1 MRILYLKA
9 ACILALGSLA
19 STTATA
25 DELRVDTFGNVYDGN
40 SPFSIGKVD
49 SCGAQGKLHTDIFGN
64 VYVGNSPFSVGK
76 VEGSS
81 SKGTIRRDTFGK
93 YYVGDSPFDVD
104 VSKVIKQA
112 SSYHYKAAFKR
123 QALPAM
129 PCHAMLGCALTYHAQ
144 ALLRPDL
151 NKHSLTSTYSLMGW
165 ACSVRGSMF
174 ALNESI
180 GTATAKVWSNMSC
193 RLLTTS

>member
-1 MRILYLKA
+1 MRNLYLKA
-9 ACILALGSLA
+9 ACILALGALA

-49 SCGAQGKLHTDIFGN
+49 SSGAQGKLHTDIFGN

-93 YYVGDSPFDVD
+93 YYVGNSPFDVD

-123 QALPAM
+123 QALPVM
-129 PCHAMLGCALTYHAQ
+129 PCQAVPCQAH

-151 NKHSLTSTYSLMGW
+151 PLF
-165 ACSVRGSMF
+165 SVRLGMF
-174 ALNESI
+174 CKGKYVCA
-180 GTATAKVWSNMSC
+180 
-193 RLLTTS
+193 

>member
-1 MRILYLKA
+1 MRNFCLKA
-9 ACILALGSLA
+9 ACMLALEALA
-19 STTATA
+19 SITATA

-49 SCGAQGKLHTDIFGN
+49 SSGAQGKLHTDIFGN

-104 VSKVIKQA
+104 VSKVIK
-112 SSYHYKAAFKR
+112 
-123 QALPAM
+123 
-129 PCHAMLGCALTYHAQ
+129 
-144 ALLRPDL
+144 
-151 NKHSLTSTYSLMGW
+151 
-165 ACSVRGSMF
+165 
-174 ALNESI
+174 
-180 GTATAKVWSNMSC
+180 
-193 RLLTTS
+193 

>member
-1 MRILYLKA
+1 MRNLYLKA
-9 ACILALGSLA
+9 ACMFALGALA

-49 SCGAQGKLHTDIFGN
+49 SSGAQGKLHTDIFGN

-76 VEGSS
+76 VEGST

-93 YYVGDSPFDVD
+93 YYVGNSPFDVD

-129 PCHAMLGCALTYHAQ
+129 PCPALPCQGVPCHAMPCSGLTLPNIA
-144 ALLRPDL
+144 
-151 NKHSLTSTYSLMGW
+151 
-165 ACSVRGSMF
+165 
-174 ALNESI
+174 
-180 GTATAKVWSNMSC
+180 
-193 RLLTTS
+193 

>member
-9 ACILALGSLA
+9 ACMLALGALA

-49 SCGAQGKLHTDIFGN
+49 SSGAQGKLHTDIFGN

-129 PCHAMLGCALTYHAQ
+129 PCHARLCPAMLCYAMLLPCSGLT
-144 ALLRPDL
+144 
-151 NKHSLTSTYSLMGW
+151 LTNI
-165 ACSVRGSMF
+165 A
-174 ALNESI
+174 
-180 GTATAKVWSNMSC
+180 
-193 RLLTTS
+193 